1 MDPRSVNGCWMNGC
15 VDGCWGSGRPGEAM
29 VMDAR
34 CVVEFVLPVGSP

>member
-29 VMDAR
+29 DAR
-34 CVVEFVLPVGSP
+34 RVVKFVLPIGSP